1 MIDLIEKLKDRL
13 LHPLPG
19 EVAQFKMAPK
29 GRTRQQELPDN
40 IRLGGVMIL
49 LFIIDKKWN
58 TILIRRTEDG
68 NHHSG
73 QISFPG
79 GRKDASDQDII
90 YTACRECEEEIGV
103 PIPDIELVGTLSTL
117 YIPPSNFLVTPSV
130 GYIKTLQNFKA
141 SEREVQEIIQL
152 PLDLLF
158 DHRIKKERIV
168 VPSSSPTQQIKTPVY
183 ELGDDLIVWGATA
196 MIIAELESII
206 ETIRQTKS

>member
-19 EVAQFKMAPK
+19 EIAQFKMAPK
-29 GRTRQQELPDN
+29 GRTRQQDLPDN

-103 PIPDIELVGTLSTL
+103 PMNEINVLGTLSPL
-117 YIPPSNFLVTPSV
+117 YIPPSNYLVTPTV
-130 GYIKTLQNFKA
+130 GYVSTLQNYKA

-152 PLDLLF
+152 PIELLF
-158 DHRIKKERIV
+158 DDRIKNEKTV
-168 VPSSSPTQQIKTPVY
+168 VPSSQLNTTIQTPVY
-183 ELGDDLIVWGATA
+183 ELGEDTIVWGATA
-196 MIIAELESII
+196 MMISELEHIMKEI
-206 ETIRQTKS
+206 QTQH